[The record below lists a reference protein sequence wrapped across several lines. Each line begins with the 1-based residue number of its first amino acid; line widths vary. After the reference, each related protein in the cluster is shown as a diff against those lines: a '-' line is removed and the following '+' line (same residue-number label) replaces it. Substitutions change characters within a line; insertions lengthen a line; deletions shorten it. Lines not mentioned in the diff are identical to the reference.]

1 MNAIK
6 ILSHV
11 AWDLGRKDGPAFSF
25 LWNHKTLFGNLM
37 KPLKG
42 LTTYILQS
50 NF

>member
-1 MNAIK
+1 MNASK
-6 ILSHV
+6 ILSHI
-11 AWDLGRKDGPAFSF
+11 AWNLGRKNSPAFSF

-42 LTTYILQS
+42 LATYTPES